1 MGFLKQDAPVVDY
14 EEWRKGTRAERI
26 VPMARHWAE
35 VGFGTPVVLHLFY
48 VLKILAYIL
57 VAWLIVL
64 TTTGI
69 DGFTNVAQW
78 YAEPIVFEK
87 VVLYTMLFEVVG
99 LGCGFGPLNNRF
111 FPPMGSILYWLRPKT
126 IRLPPWPNRIPLTKG
141 TTRTPLDALLYGALL
156 VVLAVALFTDGT
168 GPIPALNTSV
178 GVLPQWQIWTIL
190 GLLAVLGLRDKVIFL
205 AARGEVY
212 ASLTVC
218 FLFAGA
224 DIIIAAKL
232 VCLVIWLGAATS
244 KLNKHFP
251 FVISTMMSNNPV
263 FRPRWIKRMFFEHFP
278 DDLRPGRPSRWLA
291 HFSTAIEGL
300 VPLVLFFSHGGW
312 PTAIAAFVMVC
323 FHFGILSSIPMG
335 VPLEWNVFMMF
346 SVLALFVGHAQVG
359 LGDMSTPLPI
369 ALFVVVAGTVVMGNL
384 FPRKVSFLPGMRY
397 YAGNWD
403 TGLWCVKPSASA
415 KIENGIVSIA
425 SMPQAQM
432 EKFYGS
438 PETAEMYLYM
448 GYAFRSFNSHG
459 RAMFAL
465 AHRAMAGFNE
475 DDYVLTDGE
484 RICSTAIGW
493 NFGDGHMHNEQL
505 IEALHERCHFEPGE
519 VRIVLI
525 DGQPIHRQRQEY
537 RLVDAATGEFE
548 RGYVNVADLVT
559 RQPWDDTA
567 PVHVTWKKDSADA
580 HDVGGDPQATQPMTS
595 RTLTSSR
602 PCNESS
608 RATSRCL
615 RQCAS
620 AAAPSPERRICI
632 RRR

>member
-14 EEWRKGTRAERI
+14 AEWSKGTRAEKI

-48 VLKILAYIL
+48 VVKILLYIL
-57 VAWLIVL
+57 AAWLIVL
-64 TTTGI
+64 TTKGI
-69 DGFTNVAQW
+69 DGFTNVASW

-111 FPPMGSILYWLRPKT
+111 FPPLGSILYWLRPKT

-141 TTRTPLDALLYGALL
+141 TARTPLEALLYAALL
-156 VVLAVALFTDGT
+156 VMLVVALFSDGT
-168 GPIPALNTSV
+168 GPVPALGTTV
-178 GVLPQWQIWTIL
+178 GVLPMWQIWAIV
-190 GLLAVLGLRDKVIFL
+190 GLLAVTGLRDKVIFL

-212 ASLTVC
+212 ASFTVA
-218 FLFAGA
+218 FLFTGYGV
-224 DIIIAAKL
+224 DMIIAAKL

-263 FRPRWIKRMFFEHFP
+263 FRPRWIKRRFFEHFP
-278 DDLRPGRPSRWLA
+278 DDLRPGWLSRWLA

-312 PTAIAAFVMVC
+312 PTAIAAFVMLC

-346 SVLALFVGHAQVG
+346 SVLALFVGHAEVG
-359 LGDMSTPLPI
+359 LTDMTTPLPI
-369 ALFVVVAGTVVMGNL
+369 VLFVVVAGTVVVGNL

-403 TGLWCVKPSASA
+403 TGLWCIKPSAEQ
-415 KIENGIVSIA
+415 KIADNIVSIA
-425 SMPQAQM
+425 SMPAAQM

-438 PETAEMYLYM
+438 KETAEMYLYM
-448 GYAFRSFNSHG
+448 GYAFRSFNTHG
-459 RAMFAL
+459 RAMFTL
-465 AHRAMAGFNE
+465 AHRAMAGQN
-475 DDYVLTDGE
+475 DDEYMLTDGE

-505 IEALHERCHFEPGE
+505 IEALQERCHFEPGE
-519 VRIVLI
+519 IRVLLL
-525 DGQPIHRQRQEY
+525 DAQPIHRQTQQY

-548 RGYVNVADLVT
+548 RGYVKVADMVT
-559 RQPWDDTA
+559 RQPWDDTV
-567 PVHVTWKKDSADA
+567 PVHVTWEKDGADA
-580 HDVGGDPQATQPMTS
+580 T
-595 RTLTSSR
+595 
-602 PCNESS
+602 
-608 RATSRCL
+608 
-615 RQCAS
+615 
-620 AAAPSPERRICI
+620 
-632 RRR
+632 

>member
-14 EEWRKGTRAERI
+14 AEWSKGTRAERI

-48 VLKILAYIL
+48 VVKILLYIL

-64 TTTGI
+64 TTSGI
-69 DGFTNVAQW
+69 DGFTNVTAW
-78 YAEPIVFEK
+78 YHEPIVYQK
-87 VVLYTMLFEVVG
+87 VVFYTMLFEVVG

-111 FPPMGSILYWLRPKT
+111 FPPMGSILYWLRPRT
-126 IRLPPWPNRIPLTKG
+126 IRLPPWPNRVPLTAG
-141 TTRTPLDALLYGALL
+141 DSRTPFDVLLYAALL
-156 VVLAVALFTDGT
+156 VMLLFALFSDGT
-168 GPIPALNTSV
+168 GPIPELGSEV
-178 GVLPQWQIWTIL
+178 GVLPVWQTATII
-190 GLLAVLGLRDKVIFL
+190 GLLVVAGLRDKVIFL

-212 ASLTVC
+212 GSLAVC
-218 FLFAGA
+218 FLFSGA

-263 FRPRWIKRMFFEHFP
+263 MRPRWIKRKFFEHFP
-278 DDLRPGRPSRWLA
+278 DDLRPGRASRFLA

-312 PTAIAAFVMVC
+312 ATAIAAFVMLV
-323 FHFGILSSIPMG
+323 FHFGILSAIPMG

-346 SVLALFVGHAQVG
+346 SVLALFVGNAGIG
-359 LGDMSTPLPI
+359 LADLQSPWPI
-369 ALFVVVAGTVVMGNL
+369 LLFAAVAGTVVIGNL

-403 TGLWCVKPSASA
+403 TTLWCVKPSAA
-415 KIENGIVSIA
+415 EKIANGIVAIA
-425 SMPQAQM
+425 SMPAAQM

-438 PETAEMYLYM
+438 KETAEVYQYM
-448 GYAFRSFNSHG
+448 GYAFRSFNTHG
-459 RAMFAL
+459 RAMFTL
-465 AHRAMAGFNE
+465 AHRAMADGSE

-505 IEALHERCHFEPGE
+505 IAALQKRCQFEPGE
-519 VRIVLI
+519 VRVLLL
-525 DGQPIHRQRQEY
+525 DAQPIHRQRQEY

-548 RGYVNVADLVT
+548 RGYVMVADMVT
-559 RQPWDDTA
+559 RQPWDDTV
-567 PVHVTWKKDSADA
+567 PVHVTW
-580 HDVGGDPQATQPMTS
+580 
-595 RTLTSSR
+595 
-602 PCNESS
+602 
-608 RATSRCL
+608 
-615 RQCAS
+615 
-620 AAAPSPERRICI
+620 RR
-632 RRR
+632 

>member
-14 EEWRKGTRAERI
+14 AEWSKGTRAERI

-35 VGFGTPVVLHLFY
+35 VGFGTPGVLHLFY
-48 VLKILAYIL
+48 VVKILLYVL

-64 TTTGI
+64 STDGI
-69 DGFTNVAQW
+69 DGFTAVASW
-78 YAEPIVFEK
+78 YAEPIVFQK

-126 IRLPPWPNRIPLTKG
+126 IRLPPWPGRIPLTKG
-141 TTRTPLDALLYGALL
+141 DSRTPFDVAVYGALL
-156 VVLAVALFTDGT
+156 VMLVVALFSDGT
-168 GPIPALNTSV
+168 GPIPELGTEV
-178 GVLPQWQIWTIL
+178 GVLPIWQTAAVL
-190 GLLAVLGLRDKVIFL
+190 GLLAVIGLRDKVIFL

-212 ASLTVC
+212 ASLAVC
-218 FLFAGA
+218 FLFSGA

-263 FRPRWIKRMFFEHFP
+263 FRPRWIKRKFFEHFP
-278 DDLRPGRPSRWLA
+278 DDLRPGRASRWLA
-291 HFSTAIEGL
+291 HFSTAVEGL
-300 VPLVLFFSHGGW
+300 VPLVLFFSHGGLAG
-312 PTAIAAFVMVC
+312 AIAAFIMLV

-346 SVLALFVGHAQVG
+346 SVLALFVGHAGIG
-359 LGDMSTPLPI
+359 LSDLQSPWPI
-369 ALFVVVAGTVVMGNL
+369 VLFAVVAGTVVMGNL

-403 TGLWCVKPSASA
+403 TTLWCVKPSASE
-415 KIENGIVSIA
+415 KITAGLVAIA
-425 SMPQAQM
+425 AMPAAQM
-432 EKFYGS
+432 EKYYGS
-438 PETAEMYLYM
+438 KETAEMYLYM

-465 AHRAMAGFNE
+465 AHRAMAGQNE

-505 IEALHERCHFEPGE
+505 IAAMQKRCHFEPGE
-519 VRIVLI
+519 VRVVLI

-567 PVHVTWKKDSADA
+567 PVHVTWQKDGADA
-580 HDVGGDPQATQPMTS
+580 P
-595 RTLTSSR
+595 
-602 PCNESS
+602 
-608 RATSRCL
+608 
-615 RQCAS
+615 
-620 AAAPSPERRICI
+620 
-632 RRR
+632 